1 LDKSRAENL
10 RRKMGFDQYSFV
22 ESDGQSGGLM
32 MLWKN
37 NVKII
42 EKSVWKNYIDVV
54 VQDDVTWRFTCIYG
68 EPAWGQKHVTWEALR
83 TLHGQ
88 IQLPWLVLGDFSEI
102 LFNYEKEGGR
112 PRAQRAMQNFHD
124 ALRYCEL
131 EDMGYV
137 GDLFTW
143 RRGEIRERLDRG
155 AVNDQWNTLFPFA
168 SLINSETTWSD
179 HRPLLVDTEFLN
191 KQQGQ
196 IQGPKRFEARWLQ
209 EEEIENMVKAVWE
222 RAKDRGEEV
231 TLMQK
236 CGDVHS
242 ELHIWDKN
250 ILKRAG
256 KKLKELKQDLELL
269 WRGPMI
275 DAALATQKEIQL
287 QIEQTLEKEE
297 MFWVQRARANWLKY
311 GDRNTNF
318 FHRVASKRKKQNTI
332 KCLIDANGTKH
343 EDREGMCD
351 VVLDYFT
358 NLFTSE
364 ISEIEDNILDDV
376 Q

>member
-1 LDKSRAENL
+1 
-10 RRKMGFDQYSFV
+10 
-22 ESDGQSGGLM
+22 
-32 MLWKN
+32 
-37 NVKII
+37 
-42 EKSVWKNYIDVV
+42 
-54 VQDDVTWRFTCIYG
+54 
-68 EPAWGQKHVTWEALR
+68 
-83 TLHGQ
+83 
-88 IQLPWLVLGDFSEI
+88 
-102 LFNYEKEGGR
+102 
-112 PRAQRAMQNFHD
+112 
-124 ALRYCEL
+124 
-131 EDMGYV
+131 
-137 GDLFTW
+137 
-143 RRGEIRERLDRG
+143 
-155 AVNDQWNTLFPFA
+155 
-168 SLINSETTWSD
+168 
-179 HRPLLVDTEFLN
+179 
-191 KQQGQ
+191 
-196 IQGPKRFEARWLQ
+196 
-209 EEEIENMVKAVWE
+209 
-222 RAKDRGEEV
+222 
-231 TLMQK
+231 MQK

-311 GDRNTNF
+311 GDRNTNS